1 MRPYIIRNL
10 IGTGVAVLV
19 LLCVGWPVYYAVAQ
33 ANHGTL
39 TVEECLAEGNASMDP
54 IAEDLIKEGIIGENL
69 LSTKVT
75 DGMCEDVLERT
86 PDGTPV
92 QRFVTAQ
99 NYIQEIKLIE
109 NAIREAAGEAAA
121 KGTDRYFLA
130 DEPLVLAATQS
141 AAVAQY
147 YAAPSPTGGD
157 EAGPGGAGGGDE
169 AGPTGGDE
177 AGPGGGDDETKV
189 DPIRRQ
195 AAEVSEVAA
204 AAVAAGD
211 ASIPDVLEKI
221 ESAYFREGESRS
233 AAVRAA
239 HCALEQAL
247 LNAISKELSREKLI
261 RVDPDPTPKEMG
273 YGDTITV
280 KLFISGAI
288 SEAYDRLERQYEK
301 VDEAS
306 EAPHGCVHLTELM
319 HAEVIPR
326 RFAISS
332 DQVHDSWIRGRI
344 TRDTTWRWDLTANT
358 EGNNVVSLLLGHVL
372 TRAGEELRPRWLE
385 PAPLYANITIKPEP
399 LAKVSNSIERNWR
412 WLLPVGIALL
422 TVVAALLVRVLR
434 KDEQR
439 RPGGPR
445 DESGR
450 D

>member
-1 MRPYIIRNL
+1 
-10 IGTGVAVLV
+10 
-19 LLCVGWPVYYAVAQ
+19 
-33 ANHGTL
+33 
-39 TVEECLAEGNASMDP
+39 
-54 IAEDLIKEGIIGENL
+54 
-69 LSTKVT
+69 
-75 DGMCEDVLERT
+75 
-86 PDGTPV
+86 
-92 QRFVTAQ
+92 
-99 NYIQEIKLIE
+99 
-109 NAIREAAGEAAA
+109 
-121 KGTDRYFLA
+121 
-130 DEPLVLAATQS
+130 
-141 AAVAQY
+141 
-147 YAAPSPTGGD
+147 
-157 EAGPGGAGGGDE
+157 
-169 AGPTGGDE
+169 
-177 AGPGGGDDETKV
+177 
-189 DPIRRQ
+189 
-195 AAEVSEVAA
+195 
-204 AAVAAGD
+204 
-211 ASIPDVLEKI
+211 
-221 ESAYFREGESRS
+221 
-233 AAVRAA
+233 
-239 HCALEQAL
+239 

-261 RVDPDPTPKEMG
+261 RVDPDPTPKEME